1 MSCVEG
7 SWKIFSTKCLK
18 RIVRGHEAAMMMYL
32 VSERVERNVVV
43 ARLKLLYKNDEIGK
57 HVVDVCA
64 ERAGAC
70 A

>member
-1 MSCVEG
+1 LEN
-7 SWKIFSTKCLK
+7 IQ
-18 RIVRGHEAAMMMYL
+18 AAMMMYL